1 MAQDKVELSGSHRL
15 APSGAEVV
23 GTPAADEVIQ
33 VSVIVR
39 RRNALPQPGT
49 AEPVSR
55 RRFAEMYGADPAD
68 LQKIGELASAEGL
81 TVISSD
87 PARRTVVLAGTTATI
102 AQAFGANL
110 QLYRQNNRTF
120 RGRSGALMIP
130 AHLAGVIEGVFGF
143 DQRQQ
148 ARARFRL
155 LSAAATTATSY
166 TPLQVAQLYQ
176 FPQGATGAGQTIA
189 LIELG
194 GGYQE
199 ADLTSF
205 FSNLGLAPPQVTAI
219 SVDGATNQPSGDPDS
234 ADGEV
239 LLDIEVSGAIAPGAN
254 IAVYFAPNTT
264 QGFLDAITTAV
275 HDQNT
280 NPNVIS
286 ISWGGAESTY
296 TSQAMQSYDQAFQD
310 AVTLGVMV
318 CTASGDDG
326 SNDDQTDGQAHVDFP
341 SSSPNVLACGGTT
354 LRSSN
359 GTVHSE
365 TVWNDGDGN
374 GASGGGVSEVFP
386 LPGYQQSAN
395 VPVSVNSGFAG
406 RGVPDVAGDADPDTG
421 YQVVVDGQSLVFGG
435 TSAVAPLWA
444 GLIALLN
451 QQLGKSVQSLNTSL
465 YGPLAGSA
473 CNDIVSGNNGAYSAG
488 PGWDACTGWGSP
500 KGTALLSG
508 LGG

>member
-1 MAQDKVELSGSHRL
+1 MAEDKVELSGSHRL
-15 APSGAEVV
+15 APPGAEVV
-23 GTPAADEVIQ
+23 GTPAADEIIQ
-33 VSVIVR
+33 LTVTVR
-39 RRNALPQPGT
+39 RRNPLPQPGT

-55 RRFAEMYGADPAD
+55 GQFAEMYGADPAD
-68 LQKIGELASAEGL
+68 LQKVAALASAEGL
-81 TVISSD
+81 TVVSSD
-87 PARRTVVLAGTTATI
+87 PARRTVMLSGTTAAM

-120 RGRSGALMIP
+120 RGRTGALMIP
-130 AHLAGVIEGVFGF
+130 ADLAGVIEGVFGF
-143 DQRQQ
+143 DHRQQ
-148 ARARFRL
+148 ARARFRKL
-155 LSAAATTATSY
+155 SSAAAAATSY

-199 ADLTSF
+199 SDLTAF
-205 FSNLGLAPPQVTAI
+205 FSNLGIIPPQVTAI

-275 HDQNT
+275 HDQTT

-310 AVTLGVMV
+310 AVALGVMV

-326 SNDDQTDGQAHVDFP
+326 SSDDVTDGQAHVDFP
-341 SSSPNVLACGGTT
+341 SSSPNVLGCGGTT
-354 LRSSN
+354 LQSSN
-359 GTVHSE
+359 GTVQSE
-365 TVWNDGDGN
+365 TVWNDGPGN

-386 LPGYQQSAN
+386 LPAYQQSAN

-421 YQVVVDGQSLVFGG
+421 YQVVVDGRSLVFGG

-451 QQLGKSVQSLNTSL
+451 QQMGQSVGFLNTSL
-465 YGPLAGSA
+465 YGPLAGSV
-473 CNDIVSGNNGAYSAG
+473 CNDVVSGNNGAYSAG

-500 KGTALLSG
+500 DGTALLNG
-508 LGG
+508 LQE